1 MKKTKVTDTRD
12 GNQATKAKAA
22 IVVNAAQ
29 YPATP
34 ASPLKTAGTTDV
46 PSSQAFGVPVSVAE
60 AVMAAAWP
68 LARTPSYADLS
79 LAALEHLLLPPM
91 RLGQYRLFRRKGQP
105 FAFAAWAYSS
115 QEVQDR
121 ILAGCATLQPDE
133 WNSGPQPW
141 QMILACPFGG
151 DAEVKRIAAEFAG
164 EHSMAPIEYGQHA
177 SQSAE
182 APVDDVN
189 DKMPERG
196 PREAAAPRIFDF
208 MLKNAERAEIHKV
221 SAAYIDQNASAVLSL
236 VTMLLSGPNYAA
248 YTPDSSKIL
257 TMARGV
263 GRRSS
268 GILLAAHVNG
278 VLRGFFAG
286 EVRTMVFCK
295 ELIGFEHAF
304 FVHPDLRALGLGA
317 ALLTCF
323 EKCVCELG
331 GLRGAICAYVGN
343 KSGGCRSRVC
353 QRWLSEN
360 W

>member
-34 ASPLKTAGTTDV
+34 ASPLKTAGTTDL

-68 LARTPSYADLS
+68 LARTPGYADLS
-79 LAALEHLLLPPM
+79 
-91 RLGQYRLFRRKGQP
+91 
-105 FAFAAWAYSS
+105 
-115 QEVQDR
+115 
-121 ILAGCATLQPDE
+121 
-133 WNSGPQPW
+133 
-141 QMILACPFGG
+141 
-151 DAEVKRIAAEFAG
+151 
-164 EHSMAPIEYGQHA
+164 
-177 SQSAE
+177 
-182 APVDDVN
+182 
-189 DKMPERG
+189 
-196 PREAAAPRIFDF
+196 
-208 MLKNAERAEIHKV
+208 AEIHKV

-304 FVHPDLRALGLGA
+304 FVHPDLRAPGLGA

-331 GLRGAICAYVGN
+331 GSAVQYVHTSGINPEAAGRAYAKGDSQKIGEVWR
-343 KSGGCRSRVC
+343 KA
-353 QRWLSEN
+353 LP
-360 W
+360 